1 MATIK
6 NKSNVL
12 GNMMAQIN
20 NAIPNQPQQGQFVS
34 PGTYGSPSGISI
46 DDDSIPANMLNTAPV
61 FDMNYKSAKKQCYK
75 KAKEQLKVI
84 VSEVVPTILQNSG
97 LIVDKINQDAEQL
110 GNLYYEYEKSDKVVQ
125 ALMETISKGE
135 TQARLFEVYTKMT
148 KELRELSNII
158 TNTQNQMRKYYI
170 DTYMDLQQKDDA
182 DETLGIP
189 GKQQPALESSQQNT
203 TTAIEGNVMVGTEN
217 IIKKISEKK
226 RQAMLAEYEEVK

>member
-20 NAIPNQPQQGQFVS
+20 NAIPNQPQQGQFTS
-34 PGTYGSPSGISI
+34 PGTYGPSSGISI

>member
-20 NAIPNQPQQGQFVS
+20 NAIPNQPQQGQFTS

-61 FDMNYKSAKKQCYK
+61 FDMNYKSTKKQCYK

-84 VSEVVPTILQNSG
+84 VSEVVPTLLQNSG

-189 GKQQPALESSQQNT
+189 GKQQPALESSQQT
-203 TTAIEGNVMVGTEN
+203 TTAAIEGNVMVGTEN

>member
-203 TTAIEGNVMVGTEN
+203 TTAIEVNVMVGTEN

>member
-20 NAIPNQPQQGQFVS
+20 NAIPNQPQQGQFAS

>member
-20 NAIPNQPQQGQFVS
+20 NAIPNQPQQGQFAS
-34 PGTYGSPSGISI
+34 PGTYGPPSGISI

>member
-20 NAIPNQPQQGQFVS
+20 NAIPNQPLQGQFTS
-34 PGTYGSPSGISI
+34 PGTYGPSSGISI

>member
-20 NAIPNQPQQGQFVS
+20 NAIPNQPQQGQFTS
-34 PGTYGSPSGISI
+34 PGTYGPSSGISI

-189 GKQQPALESSQQNT
+189 GKQQPAIESSQQNT

>member
-20 NAIPNQPQQGQFVS
+20 NAIPNQPQQGQFTS